1 FSMEK
6 LMQYV
11 WKHRLWRS
19 EDMVTNTGKKVR
31 VVDPGL
37 LNTDAGPDFFNA
49 KIEIDGHMWVGNVEM
64 HYRATDWKR
73 HHHDSDKAYDS
84 VILHVVAKDD
94 APVRRT
100 NGELIPQL
108 VLEVSPQFNA
118 DYASLVG
125 ATIEVPC
132 ATKIKQVPHLTIVE
146 WVEGLAFERL
156 HGQVERIH
164 QMLDSF
170 NGSWEDVC
178 YVTLARNFG
187 FGINND
193 AFERLAR
200 RTPLRL
206 LGKHSD
212 SVLQIEALLFGQAG
226 MLDAQKPGMDSYYN
240 QLCTEYAFLSN
251 KFQLTP
257 MEKESWKLFRI
268 RPQNFPYR
276 RIAMLAQF
284 IEGGFRMMNRILEA
298 EGEKEMRALFEM
310 ELSGYWTKHYTFG
323 KPNERATATL
333 SRSSTDIILINTV
346 APLLYAYGELTGNY
360 EMTDKAIK
368 LLEDLRA
375 ESNSIVSHF
384 VAYGI
389 DCPDALTSQA
399 LVQLK
404 REYCDARKCIYCKIG
419 HHLLSKAARG
429 E

>member
-1 FSMEK
+1 
-6 LMQYV
+6 MQYV

-118 DYASLVG
+118 DYALLVG
-125 ATIEVPC
+125 AAIEVPC

-156 HGQVERIH
+156 HGKVERIH
-164 QMLDSF
+164 QLLDSF

-298 EGEKEMRALFEM
+298 EGEKEMRSLFEV
-310 ELSGYWTKHYTFG
+310 ELSGYWSKHYTFG

>member
-1 FSMEK
+1 MEK

-132 ATKIKQVPHLTIVE
+132 ATKIKQVPHLTLVE

-156 HGQVERIH
+156 HGKVERIH
-164 QMLDSF
+164 QLLDSF

-298 EGEKEMRALFEM
+298 EGEKEMRALFEV

-333 SRSSTDIILINTV
+333 SRSSIDIILINTV

>member
-1 FSMEK
+1 MEK

-73 HHHDSDKAYDS
+73 HRHDSDKAYDS

-125 ATIEVPC
+125 AAIEVPC

-146 WVEGLAFERL
+146 WVDGLAFERL
-156 HGQVERIH
+156 HGKVERIH
-164 QMLDSF
+164 QLLDSF

-298 EGEKEMRALFEM
+298 EGEKEMRALFEV

-333 SRSSTDIILINTV
+333 SRSSIDIILINTV

-360 EMTDKAIK
+360 EMTGKAIK

>member
-1 FSMEK
+1 MEK

-156 HGQVERIH
+156 HGKVERIH
-164 QMLDSF
+164 QLLDSF

-298 EGEKEMRALFEM
+298 EGEKEMRALFEV
-310 ELSGYWTKHYTFG
+310 ELSGYWIKHYTFG

-333 SRSSTDIILINTV
+333 SRSSIDIILINTV

-360 EMTDKAIK
+360 EMTDKTIK

>member
-1 FSMEK
+1 MEK

-31 VVDPGL
+31 VVDSGL

-156 HGQVERIH
+156 HGKVERIH
-164 QMLDSF
+164 QLLDSF

-298 EGEKEMRALFEM
+298 EGEKEMRALFEV
-310 ELSGYWTKHYTFG
+310 ELSGYWIKHYTFG

>member
-1 FSMEK
+1 
-6 LMQYV
+6 
-11 WKHRLWRS
+11 
-19 EDMVTNTGKKVR
+19 MVTNTGKKVR

-73 HHHDSDKAYDS
+73 HRHDSDKAYDS

-156 HGQVERIH
+156 HGKVERIH
-164 QMLDSF
+164 QLLDSF

-284 IEGGFRMMNRILEA
+284 IEGGFRMMIRILEA

-333 SRSSTDIILINTV
+333 SRSSIDIILINTV

-419 HHLLSKAARG
+419 HHLLNKAARG

>member
-1 FSMEK
+1 MEK

-73 HHHDSDKAYDS
+73 HRHDSDKAYDS

-156 HGQVERIH
+156 HGKVERIH
-164 QMLDSF
+164 QLLDSF

-298 EGEKEMRALFEM
+298 EGEKEMRALFEV

-333 SRSSTDIILINTV
+333 SRSSIDIILINTV
-346 APLLYAYGELTGNY
+346 APLLYAYGELTGDY

-375 ESNSIVSHF
+375 ENNSIVSHF

>member
-1 FSMEK
+1 
-6 LMQYV
+6 MQYV

-73 HHHDSDKAYDS
+73 HRHDSDKAYDS

-132 ATKIKQVPHLTIVE
+132 AEKIKQVPHLTIVE

-156 HGQVERIH
+156 HGKVERIH
-164 QMLDSF
+164 QLLDSF

-333 SRSSTDIILINTV
+333 SRSSIDIILINTV

-375 ESNSIVSHF
+375 ENNSIVSHF

>member
-1 FSMEK
+1 MEK

-73 HHHDSDKAYDS
+73 HRHDSDKAYDS

-132 ATKIKQVPHLTIVE
+132 AEEIKQVPHLTIVE

-156 HGQVERIH
+156 HGKVERIH
-164 QMLDSF
+164 QLLDSF

-298 EGEKEMRALFEM
+298 EGEKEMRALFEV

-333 SRSSTDIILINTV
+333 SRSSIDIILINTV

>member
-1 FSMEK
+1 MEK

-156 HGQVERIH
+156 HGKVERIH
-164 QMLDSF
+164 QLLDSF

-200 RTPLRL
+200 RTPLCL

-298 EGEKEMRALFEM
+298 EGEKEMRALFEV

-333 SRSSTDIILINTV
+333 SRSSIDIILINTV

>member
-1 FSMEK
+1 
-6 LMQYV
+6 MQYV

-156 HGQVERIH
+156 HGKVERIH
-164 QMLDSF
+164 QLLDSF

-333 SRSSTDIILINTV
+333 SRSSIDIILINTV

>member
-1 FSMEK
+1 MEK

-156 HGQVERIH
+156 HGKVERIH
-164 QMLDSF
+164 QLLDSF

-298 EGEKEMRALFEM
+298 EGEKEMRALFEV

-333 SRSSTDIILINTV
+333 SRSSIDIILINTV
-346 APLLYAYGELTGNY
+346 APQLYAYGELTGNY

>member
-1 FSMEK
+1 
-6 LMQYV
+6 MQYV

-156 HGQVERIH
+156 HGKVERIH
-164 QMLDSF
+164 QLLDSF

-240 QLCTEYAFLSN
+240 QLRTEYAFLSN

-298 EGEKEMRALFEM
+298 EGEKEMRALFEV

-333 SRSSTDIILINTV
+333 SRSSIDIILINTV

>member
-1 FSMEK
+1 
-6 LMQYV
+6 MQYV

-73 HHHDSDKAYDS
+73 HRHDSDKAYDS

-146 WVEGLAFERL
+146 WVEGLTFERL
-156 HGQVERIH
+156 HGKVERIH
-164 QMLDSF
+164 QLLDSF

-298 EGEKEMRALFEM
+298 EGEKEMRALFEV

-333 SRSSTDIILINTV
+333 SRSSIDIILINTV

>member
-1 FSMEK
+1 
-6 LMQYV
+6 MQYV

-73 HHHDSDKAYDS
+73 HRHDSDKAYDS

-156 HGQVERIH
+156 HGKVERIH
-164 QMLDSF
+164 QLLDSF

-298 EGEKEMRALFEM
+298 EGEKEMRALFEV

-333 SRSSTDIILINTV
+333 SHSSTDIILINTV

>member
-1 FSMEK
+1 
-6 LMQYV
+6 MQYV

-73 HHHDSDKAYDS
+73 HRHDSDKAYDS

-156 HGQVERIH
+156 HGKVERIH
-164 QMLDSF
+164 QLLDSF

-276 RIAMLAQF
+276 RIVMLAQF

-298 EGEKEMRALFEM
+298 EGEKEMRALFEV

-333 SRSSTDIILINTV
+333 SRSSIDIILINTV

-375 ESNSIVSHF
+375 ENNSIVSHF

-419 HHLLSKAARG
+419 HYLLSKAARG

>member
-1 FSMEK
+1 MEK

-156 HGQVERIH
+156 HGKVERIH
-164 QMLDSF
+164 QLLDSF

-226 MLDAQKPGMDSYYN
+226 MLDAQKPGMDSYYS

-298 EGEKEMRALFEM
+298 EGEKEMRALFEV

-333 SRSSTDIILINTV
+333 SRSSIDIILINTV
-346 APLLYAYGELTGNY
+346 APLLYAYGELTGSY

-389 DCPDALTSQA
+389 DCPDAITSQA

>member
-1 FSMEK
+1 
-6 LMQYV
+6 MQYV

-156 HGQVERIH
+156 HGKVERIH
-164 QMLDSF
+164 QLLDSF

-298 EGEKEMRALFEM
+298 EGEKEMRALFEV

-333 SRSSTDIILINTV
+333 SRNSIDIILINTV

-375 ESNSIVSHF
+375 ENNSIVSHF

>member
-1 FSMEK
+1 
-6 LMQYV
+6 MQYV

-73 HHHDSDKAYDS
+73 HRHDSDKAYDS

-156 HGQVERIH
+156 HGKVERIH
-164 QMLDSF
+164 QLLDSF

-298 EGEKEMRALFEM
+298 EDEKEMRALFEV

-333 SRSSTDIILINTV
+333 SRSSIDIILINTV

-375 ESNSIVSHF
+375 ENNSIVSHF

>member
-1 FSMEK
+1 
-6 LMQYV
+6 MQYV

-156 HGQVERIH
+156 HGKVERIH
-164 QMLDSF
+164 QLLDSF

-284 IEGGFRMMNRILEA
+284 IEGGFRMMNRILDA
-298 EGEKEMRALFEM
+298 EGEKEMRALFEV

-333 SRSSTDIILINTV
+333 SRSSIDIILINTV

-360 EMTDKAIK
+360 EMTDKTIK

>member
-1 FSMEK
+1 MEK

-73 HHHDSDKAYDS
+73 HRHDSDKAYDS

-94 APVRRT
+94 APVRRS

-156 HGQVERIH
+156 HGKVERIH
-164 QMLDSF
+164 QLLDSF

-298 EGEKEMRALFEM
+298 EGEKEMRALFEV

-333 SRSSTDIILINTV
+333 SRSSIDIILINTV

>member
-1 FSMEK
+1 
-6 LMQYV
+6 MQYV

-156 HGQVERIH
+156 HGKVERIH
-164 QMLDSF
+164 QLLDSF

-298 EGEKEMRALFEM
+298 EGEKEMRALFEV

-333 SRSSTDIILINTV
+333 SRSSIDIILINTV
-346 APLLYAYGELTGNY
+346 APLLYAYGELTGSY

-375 ESNSIVSHF
+375 ENNSIVSHF

>member
-1 FSMEK
+1 MEK

-73 HHHDSDKAYDS
+73 HRHDSDKAYDS

-94 APVRRT
+94 APVRRS

-156 HGQVERIH
+156 HGKVERIH
-164 QMLDSF
+164 QLLDSF

-298 EGEKEMRALFEM
+298 EGEKEMRALFEV

-333 SRSSTDIILINTV
+333 SRSSIDIILINTV

-375 ESNSIVSHF
+375 ENNSIVSHF

-419 HHLLSKAARG
+419 HYLLSKAARG

>member
-1 FSMEK
+1 MEK

-73 HHHDSDKAYDS
+73 HRHDSDKAYDS

-132 ATKIKQVPHLTIVE
+132 ATTIKQVPHLTIVE

-156 HGQVERIH
+156 HGKVERIH
-164 QMLDSF
+164 QLLNSF

-284 IEGGFRMMNRILEA
+284 IEGGFRMMNRILET
-298 EGEKEMRALFEM
+298 EGEKEMRALFEV

-333 SRSSTDIILINTV
+333 SRSSIDIILINTV

-375 ESNSIVSHF
+375 ESNSIVAHF

>member
-1 FSMEK
+1 MEK

-156 HGQVERIH
+156 HGKVERIH
-164 QMLDSF
+164 QLLDSF

-298 EGEKEMRALFEM
+298 EGEKEMRALFEV

-333 SRSSTDIILINTV
+333 SRSSIDIILINTV
-346 APLLYAYGELTGNY
+346 APLIYAYGELTGNY

>member
-1 FSMEK
+1 MEK

-94 APVRRT
+94 APVRRS

-156 HGQVERIH
+156 HGKVERIH
-164 QMLDSF
+164 QLLDSF

-284 IEGGFRMMNRILEA
+284 IEGGFRMMNRILDA
-298 EGEKEMRALFEM
+298 EGEKEMRALFEV

-375 ESNSIVSHF
+375 ENNSIVSHF

>member
-1 FSMEK
+1 
-6 LMQYV
+6 MQYV

-73 HHHDSDKAYDS
+73 HRHDSDKAYDS

-156 HGQVERIH
+156 HGKVERIH
-164 QMLDSF
+164 QLLNSF

-284 IEGGFRMMNRILEA
+284 IEGGFRMKNHILEA
-298 EGEKEMRALFEM
+298 EGEKEMRALFEV

-333 SRSSTDIILINTV
+333 SRSSIDIILINTV

>member
-1 FSMEK
+1 MEK

-73 HHHDSDKAYDS
+73 HRHDSDKAYDS

-156 HGQVERIH
+156 HGKVERIH
-164 QMLDSF
+164 QLLDSF

-298 EGEKEMRALFEM
+298 EGEKEMRALFEV

-333 SRSSTDIILINTV
+333 SRSSIDIILINTV

-368 LLEDLRA
+368 LLENLRA
-375 ESNSIVSHF
+375 ENNSIVAHF

>member
-1 FSMEK
+1 
-6 LMQYV
+6 MQYV

-156 HGQVERIH
+156 HGKVERIH
-164 QMLDSF
+164 QLLDSF

-212 SVLQIEALLFGQAG
+212 SVLQIEAMLFGQAG

-298 EGEKEMRALFEM
+298 EGEKEMRALFEV

>member
-1 FSMEK
+1 MEK

-73 HHHDSDKAYDS
+73 HRHDSDKAYDS

-132 ATKIKQVPHLTIVE
+132 AEKIKQVPHLTIVE

-156 HGQVERIH
+156 HGKVERIH
-164 QMLDSF
+164 QLLDSF

-276 RIAMLAQF
+276 RIVMLAQF

-298 EGEKEMRALFEM
+298 EGEKEMRALFEV

-333 SRSSTDIILINTV
+333 SRSSIDIILINTV

-375 ESNSIVSHF
+375 ENNSIVSHF

-419 HHLLSKAARG
+419 HYLLSKAARG

>member
-1 FSMEK
+1 
-6 LMQYV
+6 MQYV

-156 HGQVERIH
+156 HGKVERIH
-164 QMLDSF
+164 QLLDSF

-310 ELSGYWTKHYTFG
+310 ELSGYWSKHYTFG

-333 SRSSTDIILINTV
+333 SRSSIDIILINTV

>member
-1 FSMEK
+1 
-6 LMQYV
+6 MQYV

-73 HHHDSDKAYDS
+73 HYHDSDKAYDS

-156 HGQVERIH
+156 HGKVERIH
-164 QMLDSF
+164 QLLDSF

-298 EGEKEMRALFEM
+298 EGEKEMRALFEV

-333 SRSSTDIILINTV
+333 SRSSIDIILINTV

>member
-1 FSMEK
+1 MEK

-132 ATKIKQVPHLTIVE
+132 ASKIKQVPHLTIVE

-156 HGQVERIH
+156 HGKVERIH
-164 QMLDSF
+164 QLLDSF

-298 EGEKEMRALFEM
+298 EGEKEMRALFEV

>member
-1 FSMEK
+1 MEK

-156 HGQVERIH
+156 HGKVERIH
-164 QMLDSF
+164 QLLDSF

-298 EGEKEMRALFEM
+298 EGEKEMRSLFEV
-310 ELSGYWTKHYTFG
+310 ELSGYWTKHYAFG

-333 SRSSTDIILINTV
+333 SRSSIDIILINTV

>member
-1 FSMEK
+1 MEK

-73 HHHDSDKAYDS
+73 HRHDSDKAYDS

-132 ATKIKQVPHLTIVE
+132 AAKIKQVPHLTIVE

-156 HGQVERIH
+156 HGKVERIH
-164 QMLDSF
+164 QLLDSF

-298 EGEKEMRALFEM
+298 EGEKEMRALFEV

-333 SRSSTDIILINTV
+333 SRSSIDIILINTV

>member
-1 FSMEK
+1 
-6 LMQYV
+6 MQYV

-156 HGQVERIH
+156 HGKVERIH
-164 QMLDSF
+164 QLLDSF

-298 EGEKEMRALFEM
+298 EGEKEMRALFGM

>member
-1 FSMEK
+1 
-6 LMQYV
+6 MQYV

-73 HHHDSDKAYDS
+73 HRHDSDKAYDS

-132 ATKIKQVPHLTIVE
+132 AEKIKQVPHLTIVE

-156 HGQVERIH
+156 HGKVERIH
-164 QMLDSF
+164 QLLNSF

-298 EGEKEMRALFEM
+298 EGEKEMRALFEV

-333 SRSSTDIILINTV
+333 SRSSIDIILINTV

>member
-1 FSMEK
+1 MEK

-125 ATIEVPC
+125 AAIEVPC

-156 HGQVERIH
+156 HGKVERIH
-164 QMLDSF
+164 QLLDSF

-298 EGEKEMRALFEM
+298 EGEKEMRALFEV
-310 ELSGYWTKHYTFG
+310 ELSGYWSKHYTFG

>member
-1 FSMEK
+1 MEK

-73 HHHDSDKAYDS
+73 HRHDSDKAYDS

-156 HGQVERIH
+156 HGKVERIH
-164 QMLDSF
+164 QLLDSF

-226 MLDAQKPGMDSYYN
+226 MLDAQKLGMDSYYN

-298 EGEKEMRALFEM
+298 EGEKEMRALFEV
-310 ELSGYWTKHYTFG
+310 ELSGYWIKHYTFG

-333 SRSSTDIILINTV
+333 SRSSIDIILINTV

>member
-1 FSMEK
+1 
-6 LMQYV
+6 MQYV

-156 HGQVERIH
+156 HGKVERIH
-164 QMLDSF
+164 QLLDSF

-284 IEGGFRMMNRILEA
+284 IAGGFRMMNRILEA
-298 EGEKEMRALFEM
+298 EGEKEMRALFEV